1 MNITTLGAIDITEK
15 VDVRFTFASEI
26 KPGETIQSAV
36 ISCTLKSGEDP
47 TPAAALVGAATI
59 SNTTY
64 DVLQRVQGRV
74 GTVVYKLKCV
84 ATLSSGRVLT
94 RACELPVFSY

>member
-1 MNITTLGAIDITEK
+1 MNITTLGAIDVTEK
-15 VDVRFTFASEI
+15 VDVRFPFASEI
-26 KPGETIQSAV
+26 ETGETIQGVA
-36 ISCTLKSGEDP
+36 ITCTLKSGEDA
-47 TPAAALVGAATI
+47 TPAATLVGAATI
-59 SNTTY
+59 SNTNY